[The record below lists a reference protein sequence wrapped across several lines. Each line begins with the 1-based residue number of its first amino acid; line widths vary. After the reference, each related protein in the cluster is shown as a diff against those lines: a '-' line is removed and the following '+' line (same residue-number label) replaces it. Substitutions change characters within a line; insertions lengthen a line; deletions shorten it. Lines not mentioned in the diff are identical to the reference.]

1 MKNYSLVVKF
11 FYTHPMNSFIYLY
24 ILETVRKNR
33 FTSNATDSEI
43 CNVIKDWFRFAG
55 DREGGRKKREERK
68 KAAQKEKERDCDNSL
83 TNDSQSD

>member
-1 MKNYSLVVKF
+1 
-11 FYTHPMNSFIYLY
+11 MNSFIYLY

-68 KAAQKEKERDCDNSL
+68 KAAQKETERDCDNSL